1 MQVRDALLD
10 PLTVERLK
18 AVRQFVEKDDGEF
31 PTEPLASDISGP
43 IYGQVRGIRVCR
55 EAPPLSPPRRKKCL
69 HFSTFPGTFPSSF
82 QPCAIIART

>member
-31 PTEPLASDISGP
+31 PPEPLASDISGP
-43 IYGQVRGIRVCR
+43 IYGQV
-55 EAPPLSPPRRKKCL
+55 
-69 HFSTFPGTFPSSF
+69 
-82 QPCAIIART
+82 